1 MSDGIDK
8 MVVSTNSVPFW
19 IISKLLNRKYTF
31 SISSNYM
38 NTGVT
43 INLFM
48 RKKIFYKK
56 DNEANSCRS
65 NYVG

>member
-8 MVVSTNSVPFW
+8 MVVSTNSVLFW

-31 SISSNYM
+31 SISSNYV

-48 RKKIFYKK
+48 RKKIFCKK
-56 DNEANSCRS
+56 DNETNSCRS